1 MEFGEILPTAEKVK
15 ETENFYNCRLNND
28 LYCKALFFNYVSIQ
42 FFTGKLKYSQI
53 IFKAFL
59 SIVNLRLQ

>member
-42 FFTGKLKYSQI
+42 FFYREI
-53 IFKAFL
+53 EIFTNNF
-59 SIVNLRLQ
+59 